1 MDLKSERLKYRYF
14 TQQDLP
20 LFYSIFSNEQVMRYA
35 WIDKFNNEEEII
47 PFFEDF
53 INKDD
58 TPNKNNSYAFAVFS
72 REDNAFIGFADIVLH
87 SQNSFGGCGEIGYF
101 LLPEYWGKGYATELA
116 NALLEVGFTKFNLH
130 KMCARCDSNNLK
142 SEGIMK
148 KTGMTKE
155 GELRKVR
162 LKYGVWDDE
171 KHYGILLD
179 EWKAIQ
185 DTKTK
190 K

>member
-1 MDLKSERLKYRYF
+1 MDLKSERLSYRYF
-14 TQQDLP
+14 TRQDLS
-20 LFYSIFSNEQVMRYA
+20 LFYSVFSNEQVMRYA
-35 WIDKFNNEEEII
+35 WIDKFNNEEDII

-58 TPNKNNSYAFAVFS
+58 TPNKNNSYAFAMFS
-72 REDNAFIGFADIVLH
+72 RENDAFIGFADIVLQ
-87 SQNSFGGCGEIGYF
+87 SQNPFGGCGEIGYF

-116 NALLEVGFTKFNLH
+116 NTLLEVGFTKLRLH

-162 LKYGVWDDE
+162 FKYGQWEDE

-179 EWKAIQ
+179 EWKAKQ
-185 DTKTK
+185 DTKK
-190 K
+190 

>member
-1 MDLKSERLKYRYF
+1 MDFESERLNYRYF
-14 TQQDLP
+14 TTQDFS
-20 LFYSIFSNEQVMRYA
+20 LFYLVFSNEQVMRYA
-35 WIDKFNNEEEII
+35 WIDKFNNTEDIK

-53 INKDD
+53 LNNGDI
-58 TPNKNNSYAFAVFS
+58 PNKNNSYAFAVFS
-72 REDNAFIGFADIVLH
+72 RQDTTFIGFADIVLH

-116 NALLEVGFTKFNLH
+116 NTLLEVGFTKLKLH
-130 KMCARCDSNNLK
+130 KMSARCDSNNLK

-162 LKYGVWDDE
+162 FKYGVWDDE
-171 KHYGILLD
+171 KHYGILIE

-185 DTKTK
+185 NL
-190 K
+190 

>member
-1 MDLKSERLKYRYF
+1 MEFTSKRLKYRYF
-14 TQQDLP
+14 TKKDFP
-20 LFYSIFSNEQVMRYA
+20 LFYSVFSNEQVMRYA
-35 WIDKFNNEEEII
+35 WIDKFNNEEDII

-53 INKDD
+53 LNNGDM
-58 TPNKNNSYAFAVFS
+58 PNKNNAYAFAVFS
-72 REDNAFIGFADIVLH
+72 LADNAFIGFADIVLH

-116 NALLEVGFTKFNLH
+116 NTLIEVGFTKLKLH
-130 KMCARCDSNNLK
+130 KLCARCDSNNLK

-148 KTGMTKE
+148 KTGMIKE

-171 KHYGILLD
+171 KHYGILID
-179 EWKAIQ
+179 EWKARQ
-185 DTKTK
+185 D
-190 K
+190 

>member
-1 MDLKSERLKYRYF
+1 
-14 TQQDLP
+14 
-20 LFYSIFSNEQVMRYA
+20 MRYA
-35 WIDKFNNEEEII
+35 WIDKFNNEEDIK
-47 PFFEDF
+47 PFFEEFLNNSD
-53 INKDD
+53 K
-58 TPNKNNSYAFAVFS
+58 PNKSNSYAFAVLS
-72 REDNAFIGFADIVLH
+72 REDDAFIGFADIVLQ

-116 NALLEVGFTKFNLH
+116 NALLKVGFTKLNLH

-162 LKYGVWDDE
+162 FKCGVWDDE

-179 EWKAIQ
+179 EWKARQGIS
-185 DTKTK
+185 TLSHALRI
-190 K
+190 